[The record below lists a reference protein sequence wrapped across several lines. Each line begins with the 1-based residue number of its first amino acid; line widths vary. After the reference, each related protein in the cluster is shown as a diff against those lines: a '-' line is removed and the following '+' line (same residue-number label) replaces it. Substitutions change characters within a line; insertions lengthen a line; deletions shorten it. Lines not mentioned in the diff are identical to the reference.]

1 MPQYPR
7 RKADKDALYN
17 AIVAGV
23 TANPLL
29 YPSGAGQPFE
39 LAALNGFITAK
50 NTAKN
55 TRQQEEG
62 QFRAAVAGEET
73 AYDDT
78 DGEARRLLD
87 LAMAT
92 HGKDSPNLTL
102 IGWGP
107 TAAPQSNI
115 PGQPR
120 NLEAV
125 VQGPGT
131 CFLDWKAPAPAGGV
145 GGGIGG
151 EGGEAPPGQV
161 SYYKV
166 QRRIRTL
173 AGQQT
178 EDWGAWQVT
187 TTDTE
192 INLSGLDR
200 GVEYD
205 FRILASNAVGDS
217 LPSNVETVVL

>member
-1 MPQYPR
+1 MPQYPD
-7 RKADKDALYN
+7 RKAEKDALYS

-23 TANPLL
+23 TANPAL
-29 YPSGAGQPFE
+29 YPSGAGDPFE
-39 LAALNGFITAK
+39 LTAFNGFITTK
-50 NTAKN
+50 TTAKN

-62 QFRAAVAGEET
+62 QFRAAVAGET
-73 AYDDT
+73 GAYGDCDD
-78 DGEARRLLD
+78 EARRFIN
-87 LAMAT
+87 LAIAT
-92 HGKDSPNLTL
+92 HGVDSPNLTL

-107 TAAPQSNI
+107 RAAPNANI

-120 NLEAV
+120 NLEAI

-131 CFLDWKAPAPAGGV
+131 CFLDWKAPAPAGAT

-173 AGQQT
+173 QGQQT
-178 EDWGAWQVT
+178 EDWGVWQVT

-192 INLSGLDR
+192 INLTGLDR

-205 FRILASNAVGDS
+205 FRILASNATGDS
-217 LPSNVETVVL
+217 IPSNVVTVVL